1 MFIHREDDPS
11 GTYLIPQ
18 TSHAWLAWQVAE
30 HWGNRNFARPAP
42 RAETLAAVL
51 LHDGGWAE
59 SDAAPTLD
67 DQGRPRTFDRMPVS
81 EHLAI
86 WRSSVARTE
95 QYSRYSGLIVAA
107 HFAGMS
113 DRKLADLLKRDDTDG
128 ARLAQS
134 FSAEMERLEDSWV
147 EELSKDGRYEPYLA
161 GPAREVNSR
170 LLDTCDRIS
179 VFLSASLPSP
189 FEVWAQNSSS
199 DTEVITFE
207 TVDATTWRV
216 HPWPLQGDRQ
226 KIHCEGRRLATTSFS
241 SVEEFRAA
249 YQHAPTVRLVFTL
262 LRSSAVG

>member
-1 MFIHREDDPS
+1 MFIHREGDQS
-11 GTYLIPQ
+11 GTYLIHQ

-51 LHDGGWAE
+51 LHDSGWTE
-59 SDAAPTLD
+59 SDAAPLLD
-67 DQGRPRTFDRMPVS
+67 DRGRPRTFDRMPVS

-86 WRSSVARTE
+86 WRSSVVRSG

-107 HFAGMS
+107 HFAGMAQ
-113 DRKLADLLKRDDTDG
+113 RKLGDLLKRNDTGG
-128 ARLAQS
+128 ARLTQS
-134 FSAEMERLEDSWV
+134 FCAEMERLEESWS
-147 EELSKDGRYEPYLA
+147 EELAIDGRYEPYLA
-161 GPAREVNSR
+161 GPAREINSR

-189 FEVWAQNSSS
+189 FEVKAQNSSGE
-199 DTEVITFE
+199 TEVITFE

-226 KIHCEGRRLATTSFS
+226 KIHCEGRRLATLDFA
-241 SVEEFRAA
+241 SVEEFQAA
-249 YQHAPTVRLVFTL
+249 VQHAPTVRLVFTL

>member
-1 MFIHREDDPS
+1 MFIYREGDPS

-51 LHDGGWAE
+51 LHDSGWTE
-59 SDAAPTLD
+59 SDGAPLLD
-67 DQGRPRTFDRMPVS
+67 EGGRPRTFDRMPVS

-86 WRSSVARTE
+86 WRSSVSRAE

-107 HFAGMS
+107 HFAGMA
-113 DRKLADLLKRDDTDG
+113 DRKLADLLKRDDNDG

-134 FSAEMERLEDSWV
+134 FGAEMERLEKSWV
-147 EELSKDGRYEPYLA
+147 EEMSIDRRYEPYLD

-179 VFLSASLPSP
+179 VFLCASLPSP
-189 FEVWAQNSSS
+189 FEVWAQNSSG
-199 DTEVITFE
+199 DTEVISFE

-226 KIHCEGRRLATTSFS
+226 KIHCEGRRLATTKFD
-241 SVEEFRAA
+241 SVEEFQAA
-249 YQHAPTVRLVFTL
+249 VQHAPRVRLVFTL